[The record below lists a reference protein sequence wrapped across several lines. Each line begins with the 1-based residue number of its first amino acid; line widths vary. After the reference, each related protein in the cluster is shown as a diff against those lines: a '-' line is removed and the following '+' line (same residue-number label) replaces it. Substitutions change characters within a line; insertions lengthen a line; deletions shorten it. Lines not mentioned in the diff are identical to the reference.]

1 MARLENKSLFFTT
14 SPRTPLKMIPE
25 IRLLYEK
32 FFNKKWNKEVQI
44 TFIDDLITSGF
55 FEGNGS
61 SKYKDFSARDRINR
75 APKALGFIDLSPK
88 IDLTPAGKEFIYG
101 RRPQE
106 IFLRQLLKFQLPSP
120 FHKENSQIEGTFYIK
135 PYLEIL
141 RLIRDLQYITFDELK
156 VFALR
161 LTDFR
166 DYDLV
171 KNNITK
177 FRIKKKN
184 YRGNYKKFL
193 NDIWTNIICET
204 YKDNI
209 YSGNT
214 KIRETQDSSI
224 KKFIITKKSN
234 DRDYADAC
242 FRYLRYTGLIAIS
255 NTNKSISIYKDKLR
269 DVDYI
274 LSTVNRE
281 PVFVDNEI
289 NYKEYLFDSTIPKL
303 YVDNKLNII
312 DYILRISNYTKR
324 QLIDKDIEELKNIK
338 DDVVKQRKD
347 TVIKNQIYEIK
358 SYSLYSEI
366 IDTYNEIIANNYY
379 DNPLMLEYNTWR
391 AMTMLNGGTIKGNFN
406 FDDFGQPLSTAAGN
420 MADIE
425 CHYEDFI
432 LTVEVTM
439 QQGQRQYEMEG
450 EPVAR
455 HFGNIKKKLDKDT
468 YCLFIALTINNASLA
483 HFYALNKIGI
493 SYYGGK
499 TKIIP
504 MELDLFM
511 LLVENAY
518 NYKTQPKPNNI
529 RDFLDKT
536 LKQEEL
542 SIDENDWYNRIRM
555 CTSEWL
561 VA

>member
-468 YCLFIALTINNASLA
+468 YCLFIAPIINNASLA

-529 RDFLDKT
+529 RDFLDKA

>member
-214 KIRETQDSSI
+214 KIRETKDSSI

-468 YCLFIALTINNASLA
+468 YCLFIAPTINNASLA

-529 RDFLDKT
+529 RDFLDKA

>member
-468 YCLFIALTINNASLA
+468 YCLFIAPTINNASLA

-529 RDFLDKT
+529 RDFLDKA